1 MRLDNLLEELEKY
14 RGQGRDVFVD
24 IGMVIRDIRRIEPDN
39 ENDEGSPIY
48 ISHYWT
54 IRLNYE
60 SRLFYSWELKY
71 KNKP

>member
-48 ISHYWT
+48 ISHY
-54 IRLNYE
+54 
-60 SRLFYSWELKY
+60 
-71 KNKP
+71 